1 MKLRRRLTFAVGAAG
16 AGHALRLF
24 AQTPTPSA
32 KRLGILTHGLR
43 ANAQPFFETFAD
55 EMGRAGWQ
63 QGRNIVY
70 DWSSADGRQALLR
83 KRAEE
88 LVARKPDVIYAGS
101 QAGALAAKQATDTI
115 PIVFVGVTSPVELG
129 LVSSLSHPGANVTG
143 LSTNWA
149 SLWPKRA
156 QLLREIM
163 PKATRLGVLRDP
175 DNPLQANDL
184 QALAQA
190 APALG
195 WTLVHVDFTDPLEI
209 DKTMDSFIA
218 ARVDAIHAEKAG
230 GALVYARERLFE
242 RANRARLPVI
252 VASQGLAHA
261 GALFSY
267 GADSAG
273 IVRSAAQ
280 LVDRILRGARPADM
294 PVEQFSRIK
303 FVVNAKASRL
313 LGLSIPQAVLLRADE
328 VIE

>member
-1 MKLRRRLTFAVGAAG
+1 M
-16 AGHALRLF
+16 
-24 AQTPTPSA
+24 
-32 KRLGILTHGLR
+32 GL
-43 ANAQPFFETFAD
+43 
-55 EMGRAGWQ
+55 
-63 QGRNIVY
+63 
-70 DWSSADGRQALLR
+70 
-83 KRAEE
+83 
-88 LVARKPDVIYAGS
+88 
-101 QAGALAAKQATDTI
+101 
-115 PIVFVGVTSPVELG
+115 
-129 LVSSLSHPGANVTG
+129 
-143 LSTNWA
+143 
-149 SLWPKRA
+149 
-156 QLLREIM
+156 
-163 PKATRLGVLRDP
+163 LRDP

-313 LGLSIPQAVLLRADE
+313 LGLSIPPAPADMAIEEPRSFHLIVNLATARSLGLTVPPSVPLRADK